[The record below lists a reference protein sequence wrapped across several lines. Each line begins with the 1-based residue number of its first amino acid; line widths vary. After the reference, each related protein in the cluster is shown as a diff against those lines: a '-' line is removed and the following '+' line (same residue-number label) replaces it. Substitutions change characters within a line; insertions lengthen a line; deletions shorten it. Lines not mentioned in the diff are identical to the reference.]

1 ESAHRIEESLGDLV
15 EVFGPE
21 REAVIARE
29 LTKVFETVL
38 GSTLGEVLERVR
50 ADENQ
55 RKGEFVVIV
64 RGAPDDGS
72 AALLEGKRLFAK
84 LKEDLPPSKAARLA
98 AELSGAS
105 RKDLYEA

>member
-1 ESAHRIEESLGDLV
+1 ML
-15 EVFGPE
+15 
-21 REAVIARE
+21 ARE

-38 GSTLGEVLERVR
+38 GDSVGSLLEKVR

-55 RKGEFVVIV
+55 RKGEFVLIV

-72 AALLEGKRLFAK
+72 AALAEGKRLYAR
-84 LKEDLPPSKAARLA
+84 LKEDLPPSKAAKLA